1 LIDTVVIGAG
11 LSGLTRA
18 DALTR
23 SGQDVLL
30 LEDSGRAGGVVS
42 SEMRDGFLLEK
53 GPNTVRP
60 TAALW
65 QLVVGLDLESEA
77 LLADPREPRFID
89 FRGSLQ
95 PVPMSLKSFFSTPL
109 LSWRGKLRLL
119 AEFSV
124 LPSRERVESV
134 ASFFQRRLGPEVAE
148 RFVEPFISGVFAGD
162 AWQLDV
168 AQCFPKLARWERDFS
183 SLTFGA
189 LVERWRASGPR
200 PVRGLLTFREGLET
214 LPRAIATRLGDRLR
228 LGTRVEALRS
238 SKDSWTVCTAK
249 EEISARRVV
258 LATPAREAALLV
270 GSFAPDASAA
280 LHAIPH
286 PPLVV
291 LHLAWPI
298 DAFPS
303 PPRGFGHLV
312 VPQPERRILG
322 AIYSSSLFPDRAP
335 SGRFLATIFLGGTR
349 DPAAVDLPGPELA
362 SIVEDDLAVLHPTSP
377 FEIVRI
383 TRYARALPQ
392 YDLEHGSRIETLQR
406 TEREWPG
413 LTFLGNYRGGVSVGD
428 VVANATK
435 IAPG

>member
-1 LIDTVVIGAG
+1 MIDTVVVGAG

-18 DALTR
+18 DALAR

-30 LEDSGRAGGVVS
+30 LEESSRAGGVVS

-60 TAALW
+60 TPPLW
-65 QLVVGLDLESEA
+65 QLVVGLDLEGEA

-89 FRGSLQ
+89 FQGGLQ
-95 PVPMSLKSFFSTPL
+95 PVPMSLKSFLSTPL

-124 LPSRERVESV
+124 FPSRERVESV

-162 AWQLDV
+162 AWQLDI
-168 AQCFPKLARWERDFS
+168 AECFPKLARWERDFS

-189 LVERWRASGPR
+189 LVERLRASGPP
-200 PVRGLLTFREGLET
+200 PVRGLLTFRDGLET
-214 LPRAIATRLGDRLR
+214 LPRAIAARLGDRLR

-238 SKDSWTVCTAK
+238 SQDGWTVCTAK
-249 EEISARRVV
+249 EEITTRRVV
-258 LATPAREAALLV
+258 LAAPAREAALLV
-270 GSFAPDASAA
+270 ASFAPDAAVA
-280 LHAIPH
+280 LKSIPH

-298 DAFPS
+298 DAFSP

-362 SIVEDDLAVLHPTSP
+362 SIVEDDLAVLHSTSP

-406 TEREWPG
+406 TERDWPG

-428 VVANATK
+428 VVANAMK
-435 IAPG
+435 LEPG

>member
-1 LIDTVVIGAG
+1 LIDTVVVGAG

-18 DALTR
+18 DAMAR

-30 LEDSGRAGGVVS
+30 LEESSRAGGVVS
-42 SEMRDGFLLEK
+42 SEKRDGFLLEK

-60 TAALW
+60 TPELW
-65 QLVVGLDLESEA
+65 QLVVGLDLEGEA
-77 LLADPREPRFID
+77 LLASPREPRFID
-89 FRGSLQ
+89 FQGSLQ
-95 PVPMSLKSFFSTPL
+95 PVPMSLKSFLSTPL

-119 AEFSV
+119 AEPSV

-162 AWQLDV
+162 AWQLSV
-168 AQCFPKLARWERDFS
+168 AECFPKLARWERDFS
-183 SLTFGA
+183 GLLAGA
-189 LVERWRASGPR
+189 LIERWRASGP
-200 PVRGLLTFREGLET
+200 PLVRGLLSFPAGLET
-214 LPRAIATRLGDRLR
+214 LPLAIAARLGDRLR
-228 LGTRVEALRS
+228 TGTRVEELARS
-238 SKDSWTVCTAK
+238 ENRWIVRTAK
-249 EEISARRVV
+249 EEIQARRVV

-270 GSFAPDASAA
+270 ASFAPVAAAA
-280 LHAIPH
+280 LRAIPH

-298 DAFPS
+298 DAFSS

-312 VPQPERRILG
+312 VPQPERRVLG

-335 SGRFLATIFLGGTR
+335 VGRFLTTVFLGGTR
-349 DPAAVDLPGPELA
+349 DPAAVDLSGPELA
-362 SIVEDDLAVLHPTSP
+362 AIAEHDLAVLHPSSP

-392 YDLEHGSRIETLQR
+392 YDLDHTSRIEALQH
-406 TEREWPG
+406 TERDWPG
-413 LTFLGNYRGGVSVGD
+413 LSFLGNYRGGVSVGD
-428 VVANATK
+428 VVANATRL
-435 IAPG
+435 